1 MKLRAE
7 GGALD
12 ESFNQLKLRAEG
24 VGSGESFNRMKL
36 RAEGAVL
43 DETPGEVV
51 CRILRRVSGFA
62 IADSFA
68 CRSRGN
74 IPREPEKAKR
84 PRNTSHLVA

>member
-7 GGALD
+7 GVALD
-12 ESFNQLKLRAEG
+12 
-24 VGSGESFNRMKL
+24 ESFNRMKL
-36 RAEGAVL
+36 WAEGVVL

-74 IPREPEKAKR
+74 IPR
-84 PRNTSHLVA
+84 

>member
-1 MKLRAE
+1 MAGGERASS
-7 GGALD
+7 LSYLS
-12 ESFNQLKLRAEG
+12 SFLSRSPR
-24 VGSGESFNRMKL
+24 SGSFNRMKL
-36 RAEGAVL
+36 WAEGVVL

-74 IPREPEKAKR
+74 IPR
-84 PRNTSHLVA
+84 

>member
-1 MKLRAE
+1 MTLLA
-7 GGALD
+7 
-12 ESFNQLKLRAEG
+12 
-24 VGSGESFNRMKL
+24 SFNRMKL
-36 RAEGAVL
+36 WAEGVVL

-74 IPREPEKAKR
+74 IPR
-84 PRNTSHLVA
+84 